1 MTKIPLDIDTTP
13 LARAIERSKRKTMTK
28 HVMTK
33 ALINVIEGALVGL
46 AAVVAWAMLVTLFSL

>member
-1 MTKIPLDIDTTP
+1 
-13 LARAIERSKRKTMTK
+13 
-28 HVMTK
+28 MTK